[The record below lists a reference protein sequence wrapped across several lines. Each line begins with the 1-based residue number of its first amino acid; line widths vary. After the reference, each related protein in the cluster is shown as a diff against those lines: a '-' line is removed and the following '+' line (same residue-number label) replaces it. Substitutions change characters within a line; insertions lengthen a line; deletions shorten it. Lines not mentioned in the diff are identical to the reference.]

1 MSEYLIQGE
10 TLTGIADA
18 IRAKTGSSDAITVG
32 EMATAIGSITSG
44 GSSAPVAEKEVNFYD
59 YDGTLLYSYTVEEAQ
74 ALTELPAG
82 PEHPGLVF
90 QKWNWSL
97 ENVKALT
104 RAMNIGALYTTD
116 DGTTRLYI
124 HLEEGRTSP
133 MLGVC
138 PNGTVTVDWGDGTT
152 PDVLTGTSTSAVQW
166 TPNHEYAAPGDY
178 VIRLTVDGEMHFRG
192 YTQYNLASFVLSHS
206 ESANNANLAYCN
218 AVRKIEVGSG
228 VTAFEA
234 HAFRCCRSLES
245 ISVCDAVATIG
256 EQSFEECYS
265 LKHVVIP
272 SKVTSI
278 SKRTF
283 YSCFSLE
290 HFSASCN
297 TVTWGESV
305 FEDDSSLVSAC
316 FPDGVRI
323 IPKYMFQDCYSLDRV
338 SVPNNLEKITSYA
351 FYNCYSL
358 PYFVAPQSAVDI
370 GDNSFCNCKS
380 MSFVVLSD
388 DMVNIPYNMF
398 YYCYSLAGLRVPGG
412 VPAINANT
420 FGYCYGFRFC
430 DFSRHAFVPTLSSTK
445 AFDRTAPDLEI
456 RVPAALYDEWIAA
469 TNWSTYASRIVAV

>member
-59 YDGTLLYSYTVEEAQ
+59 YDGALVYSYTVEEAQ

-138 PNGTVTVDWGDGTT
+138 PKGTVTVDWGDGTT
-152 PDVLTGTSTSAVQW
+152 PDVLTGTSTGTVKW

-178 VIRLTVDGEMHFRG
+178 VIRLTVDGSMWLSGSEYSQAYAYILR
-192 YTQYNLASFVLSHS
+192 YNNSSDNRNYVYHKAL
-206 ESANNANLAYCN
+206 
-218 AVRKIEVGSG
+218 RKVEIGND
-228 VTAFEA
+228 VTIGP
-234 HAFRCCRSLES
+234 HAFFHCESLS
-245 ISVCDAVATIG
+245 SVVFPGSVTIINRRA
-256 EQSFEECYS
+256 FDTCYS
-265 LKHVVIP
+265 LRFVVIP
-272 SKVTSI
+272 DGVKKLESSTFKNCSALSNVAFPYGINSI
-278 SKRTF
+278 GASSF
-283 YSCFSLE
+283 NSCYVLKSI
-290 HFSASCN
+290 A
-297 TVTWGESV
+297 
-305 FEDDSSLVSAC
+305 
-316 FPDGVRI
+316 FPDS
-323 IPKYMFQDCYSLDRV
+323 M
-338 SVPNNLEKITSYA
+338 TSNDSNMLQ
-351 FYNCYSL
+351 NCYSL
-358 PYFVAPQSAVDI
+358 RSVVISNGVATLA
-370 GDNSFCNCKS
+370 NSTFYNCNA
-380 MSFVVLSD
+380 LSN
-388 DMVNIPYNMF
+388 VAIPYGVNSIEDNAF
-398 YYCYSLAGLRVPGG
+398 NTCSSL
-412 VPAINANT
+412 
-420 FGYCYGFRFC
+420 GFI
-430 DFSRHAFVPTLSSTK
+430 DFSNHTSVPTLSATS
-445 AFDRTAPDLEI
+445 AFYAIPADCEI
-456 RVPAALYDEWIAA
+456 RVPTALYDEWIAA